1 MGSLGLTLSLCASLM
16 EGTSQEPNVGP
27 LPSAIACSSHRPSS
41 SARDPGALQVRKL
54 KRGVIL

>member
-27 LPSAIACSSHRPSS
+27 LSSAIACSSHRPS